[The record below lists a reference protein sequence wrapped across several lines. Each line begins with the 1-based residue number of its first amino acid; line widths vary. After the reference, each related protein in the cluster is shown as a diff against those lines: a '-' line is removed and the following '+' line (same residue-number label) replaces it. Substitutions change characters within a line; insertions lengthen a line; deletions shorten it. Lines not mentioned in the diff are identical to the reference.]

1 MATIQIKHRITGAVL
16 FEHETTDE
24 RIASGLAT
32 RDALEAACE
41 TGANLAGANLAGA
54 NLDGAYLAGAN
65 LARANLARA
74 YLAGANLDGANLDGA
89 YLAGANLARA
99 NLARANLDG
108 AYLASDRPVLN
119 IGPIG
124 SRNDYLT
131 AYCTDKGVVVRTG
144 CFTGTRDEFSAAV
157 RKTHGDN
164 KHAREYVAALALIDA
179 HAAAWAPAVPAEE
192 AA

>member
-41 TGANLAGANLAGA
+41 TGANLAGANLA
-54 NLDGAYLAGAN
+54 
-65 LARANLARA
+65 
-74 YLAGANLDGANLDGA
+74 GANLDGA